1 MSNWNDHVC
10 KILTDVRINSVYLSE
25 YHRNRF
31 YKYKSFEDML
41 TNLADNRLLKCYVHK
56 GIHITINT
64 IAELQNAK
72 ENIKKLYI

>member
-1 MSNWNDHVC
+1 MEQEIKN
-10 KILTDVRINSVYLSE
+10 ILDNISE
-25 YHRNRF
+25 TE
-31 YKYKSFEDML
+31 YKSFEDML

-64 IAELQNAK
+64 IAELQNAN